1 MAKKSKKKRGGV
13 LNLIGTLLIVLL
25 AVVGLVCF
33 FAVDASGVVSVA
45 ATTTVLDNII
55 GVGFTFVGLTAVFG
69 GSTKYSS
76 FVIAGDK
83 VTDVTEPTLS
93 IELNVNYGVIIGLV
107 LLAVATLTIALLR
120 KNKIGMLLGTIIL
133 AVGSVLLLCGGQF
146 FSAVNSDT
154 IGGLAGSKYGTITY
168 LDIGALVAG
177 VFGIVATLIA
187 LIQTIVVMVRR

>member
-33 FAVDASGVVSVA
+33 FAVDASGGVSVA
-45 ATTTVLDNII
+45 ATDLDNII

-154 IGGLAGSKYGTITY
+154 IGGLAGSKYETITY

>member
-33 FAVDASGVVSVA
+33 FAVDASGGVSVA

-93 IELNVNYGVIIGLV
+93 IELNANYGVIIGLV
-107 LLAVATLTIALLR
+107 LLAVATLTIALLSFNNCFI
-120 KNKIGMLLGTIIL
+120 KKE
-133 AVGSVLLLCGGQF
+133 
-146 FSAVNSDT
+146 
-154 IGGLAGSKYGTITY
+154 
-168 LDIGALVAG
+168 
-177 VFGIVATLIA
+177 
-187 LIQTIVVMVRR
+187 

>member
-33 FAVDASGVVSVA
+33 FAVDASGGVSVA
-45 ATTTVLDNII
+45 ATDLDNII

-69 GSTKYSS
+69 GSTKYSL

-154 IGGLAGSKYGTITY
+154 IGGLAGSKYETITY

>member
-33 FAVDASGVVSVA
+33 FAVDASGGVSVA
-45 ATTTVLDNII
+45 ATDLDNII

-69 GSTKYSS
+69 GSTKYSL

>member
-1 MAKKSKKKRGGV
+1 MEKKSKKKRGGV

-33 FAVDASGVVSVA
+33 FAVDASGGVSVA
-45 ATTTVLDNII
+45 ATVLDNII

-93 IELNVNYGVIIGLV
+93 IELNANYGVIIGLV

>member
-33 FAVDASGVVSVA
+33 FAVDASGGVSVA
-45 ATTTVLDNII
+45 ATDLDNII

-93 IELNVNYGVIIGLV
+93 IELNANYGVIIGLV

-154 IGGLAGSKYGTITY
+154 IGGLAGSKYKTITY